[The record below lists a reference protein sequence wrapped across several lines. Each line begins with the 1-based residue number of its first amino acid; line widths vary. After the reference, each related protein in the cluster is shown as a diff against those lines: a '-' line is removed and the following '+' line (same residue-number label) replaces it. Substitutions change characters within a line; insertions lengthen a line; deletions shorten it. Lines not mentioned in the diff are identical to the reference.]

1 MSLNLTLEGFPLFQ
15 TPTEVT
21 KMALASDDRAG
32 VYVQWLY
39 DSLGPRPPRHAA
51 RALQA
56 WLQRRE
62 DMDAHVRELT
72 AYLLKRSA
80 QAATLWGAE

>member
-39 DSLGPRPPRHAA
+39 DSLGPRPPRRKAQ
-51 RALQA
+51 ALRD
-56 WLQRRE
+56 WLQRRD
-62 DMDAHVRELT
+62 DMDAHVQELT
-72 AYLLKRSA
+72 AYLLKHSA
-80 QAATLWGAE
+80 RAPMLWGAE